1 MIFRGGWAEA
11 DAMVVVLSL
20 SNARGAGLAVRTRQ
34 TVAAAICHG
43 LHASIERAGEHMTS
57 PAPDLFLPARGLPE
71 CGMQHAL
78 FDCEPS
84 AAVFER
90 HGSGEGKG
98 EIVTLCTPL
107 IVHDNPLFLTD
118 CGILLYS
125 VHGTHQ
131 IAPGD
136 VVCIRSRPNALPYCR
151 TFALVIGDVA
161 APLTRCLQTRN

>member
-1 MIFRGGWAEA
+1 
-11 DAMVVVLSL
+11 MVVVLSL

-84 AAVFER
+84 AAAFER
-90 HGSGEGKG
+90 YSSGEGG
-98 EIVTLCTPL
+98 GDAVTLCAP
-107 IVHDNPLFLTD
+107 IVVFDDPNRLTD
-118 CGILLYS
+118 RGVLNDNS
-125 VHGTHQ
+125 GTFHL
-131 IAPGD
+131 APGD
-136 VVCIRSRPNALPYCR
+136 VVCIRSRPNARPYCR
-151 TFALVIGDVA
+151 TAALVTERLR
-161 APLTRCLQTRN
+161 PPTTRCLPTRS